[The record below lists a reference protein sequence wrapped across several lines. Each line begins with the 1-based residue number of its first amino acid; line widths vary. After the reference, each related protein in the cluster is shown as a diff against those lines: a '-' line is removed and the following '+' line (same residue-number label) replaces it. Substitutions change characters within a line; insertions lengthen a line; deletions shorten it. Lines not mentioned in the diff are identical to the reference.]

1 MITVERKTA
10 EPVEHA
16 AVCGLDIKALS
27 EDGIIEGYAS
37 RFGERD
43 RGDDIVEAGAFKRS
57 LRAKQYG
64 RIPMLFGHNQSK
76 PPVGVWTELKEDA
89 VGLHAKGR
97 IITASEYGR
106 HVYELLKAG
115 ADMGLSI
122 GYRAK
127 VAEHDNKKGVRLLKE
142 VELAEISL
150 VPIPM
155 LETARITSVKADM
168 PDPDEWAWVAEHKA
182 ALDAL
187 ESMADFERR
196 LRAFVSQ

>member
-1 MITVERKTA
+1 MQIDHAPIVE
-10 EPVEHA
+10 
-16 AVCGLDIKALS
+16 LDLKSVA

-43 RGDDIVEAGAFKRS
+43 RGDDIVEAGAFKKH
-57 LRAKQYG
+57 LRGKKSG
-64 RIPMLFGHNQSK
+64 RIPMLFGHDQSK
-76 PPVGVWTELKEDA
+76 PPVGVWTELREDA
-89 VGLHAKGR
+89 VGLVAKGR
-97 IITASEYGR
+97 IITASDYGR

-122 GYRAK
+122 GYRTK
-127 VAEHDNKKGVRLLKE
+127 VAEHDTKKGVRLLKE

-155 LETARITSVKADM
+155 LDTARITSVKGDT
-168 PDPDEWAWVAEHKA
+168 PDADEWAWIGDHKA
-182 ALDAL
+182 AIEAL